1 MYVLLFRKYA
11 KTMVYLSIYFSLG
24 CSAAWAILCLAFG
37 AVPFGII
44 LLIVTVISAFFYWWI
59 RNQLAMCAKLMSVA
73 GRPLG
78 CTTQRHVLLAGAWGA
93 RRYARAS
100 HRRAPATHGEQGKVG
115 WPVPQT
121 PQEPYCGH
129 TGAAGQS
136 HTARTHIHLHH
147 LLLLRIQAQGDGY

>member
-1 MYVLLFRKYA
+1 MCSAVYVLLFRKYA

-73 GRPLG
+73 GRLCWGAPWGVPQRSRRVASEGLG
-78 CTTQRHVLLAGAWGA
+78 RHSAFTRVSIPASARVTCMLRFA
-93 RRYARAS
+93 RRYG
-100 HRRAPATHGEQGKVG
+100 P
-115 WPVPQT
+115 
-121 PQEPYCGH
+121 
-129 TGAAGQS
+129 
-136 HTARTHIHLHH
+136 
-147 LLLLRIQAQGDGY
+147 